1 MNTPSKPKV
10 IIVGA
15 GFGGIWAAE
24 QFTKTDLDVTILD
37 KNNYHTFLP
46 LLYQVAAAE
55 LEPERIA
62 QPVRSLFRDHAN
74 IHFRLGAATGIDFAR
89 QQVFTANQTL
99 DYDYLIL
106 AMGSTNHY
114 FGIPGAEE
122 HTFTLKSVEE
132 GIVLRNRILE
142 RVETAARVNDPEKR
156 RELLTFVVVGGGPTG
171 VEYAGALAELLY
183 YPVEKDFPE
192 LNLRQEANI
201 VLVEAMDELLRG
213 IGGGQY
219 AHKRLRDKG
228 VDVRLNTAVER
239 IEPDAVH
246 LKGGETIPTDTAI
259 WTAGVQGV
267 TLAQGLPLER
277 VRGGRIPIRQTLQSE
292 SYDNVFV
299 IGDLAYL
306 EQDGEMLPGV
316 AQVAMQQGTQAAK
329 NIAKLVNGQA
339 PSDFWYKDKGSMAT
353 IGRNAAVANLGG
365 RIYTGFFAWLLW
377 LSIHI
382 FFLIG
387 FRNRIGVLF
396 NWAWNYV
403 FYDRVVRLILP
414 VPEEMEEKM
423 PVA

>member
-1 MNTPSKPKV
+1 MNRATKQKV

-62 QPVRSLFRDHAN
+62 QPVRSLFRDHDN
-74 IHFRLGAATGIDFAR
+74 IHFRLGAVTGIDFA
-89 QQVFTANQTL
+89 QQQLFTATQTL
-99 DYDYLIL
+99 AYDYLIL

-122 HTFTLKSVEE
+122 YTYTLKSVEE

-142 RVETAARVNDPEKR
+142 RVETAARINDPEKR

-183 YPVEKDFPE
+183 YPVDKDFPE
-192 LNLRQEANI
+192 LDLRQEANI
-201 VLVEAMDELLRG
+201 ILVEAIDELLRG
-213 IGGGQY
+213 IGGGEY
-219 AHKRLRDKG
+219 ACKRLRDKG
-228 VDVRLNTAVER
+228 IDVRLNTAVER
-239 IEPDAVH
+239 IEPDAVY
-246 LKGGETIPTDTAI
+246 LKGGEVIPTDTAI

-267 TLAQGLPLER
+267 TLAQGLSLER
-277 VRGGRIPIRQTLQSE
+277 VRGGRIPIRQTLQSKP
-292 SYDNVFV
+292 YDNVFV

-316 AQVAMQQGTQAAK
+316 AQVAMQQGTHAAK
-329 NIAKLVNGQA
+329 NIARLVNGEA
-339 PSDFWYKDKGSMAT
+339 PADFRYKDKGSMAT

-396 NWAWNYV
+396 NWAWNYI

-423 PVA
+423 PAT